1 VRKSDRLKSEAYSS
15 LAIVAETSSASR
27 SLMGSVEGKLLEVGK
42 GWRKSHSLEEK
53 EVDVKNSDGWT
64 KG

>member
-1 VRKSDRLKSEAYSS
+1 M
-15 LAIVAETSSASR
+15 AIVAETSSASR

>member
-1 VRKSDRLKSEAYSS
+1 M
-15 LAIVAETSSASR
+15 AESRSASR

-42 GWRKSHSLEEK
+42 GWRKSHSLKDK